1 MSLFKLFPFTH
12 FIFKI
17 KKKDNIMM
25 KMYTNPTCHYCN
37 RIKTQLNEAEIK
49 FEEVI
54 ASENQEEWNELVRIT
69 GIGMT
74 PTIVMQEEVW
84 LPNRDFRTAEELIER
99 VNHFEA
105 NPMSTLTMDEKVN
118 QLHNSVKNISLLINQ
133 MNQTLTKIQQAT
145 AATPPINHGQQQNIQ
160 PQHAPQQPQ

>member
-1 MSLFKLFPFTH
+1 
-12 FIFKI
+12 
-17 KKKDNIMM
+17 MM

-54 ASENQEEWNELVRIT
+54 ASENQEEWNELIRIT

-74 PTIVMQEEVW
+74 PTIIMQNEVW

-99 VNHFEA
+99 VKHFEE
-105 NPMSTLTMDEKVN
+105 NPMTKLSLEEKV
-118 QLHNSVKNISLLINQ
+118 
-133 MNQTLTKIQQAT
+133 TKCII
-145 AATPPINHGQQQNIQ
+145 PLKI
-160 PQHAPQQPQ
+160 